1 MILKIFGSAHSPFVK
16 TFYRTSKRSR
26 IQSPLKMP
34 RSEARLSELGRDG
47 QFSEA
52 QRRKRCADRCHK
64 ATKDEGEA
72 HGCADINA
80 AQDVQALIAEGQDA
94 NSNLIGYRTFFS
106 LVFFVHA
113 KKTNSSL

>member
-16 TFYRTSKRSR
+16 TFYRTSKRGR
-26 IQSPLKMP
+26 IQSPGTI
-34 RSEARLSELGRDG
+34 RIVINWCHQARES
-47 QFSEA
+47 
-52 QRRKRCADRCHK
+52 
-64 ATKDEGEA
+64 EGEA

-113 KKTNSSL
+113 KKSNSPL